1 MLFECV
7 HPSWTGFPTLESL
20 DAMTPPRTLLA
31 YSAPRSGFGDE
42 WMTFLP
48 IGLGYLQAMLK
59 SRSFPCRLANLSGRG
74 RPEILA
80 YLKAQNP
87 AVLGVSMF
95 TFNRKRSYE
104 LLAWAR
110 LACPQAILLAGGPH
124 PTHLAEEVFED
135 CPALDAIVQGE
146 GEAVLLG
153 ILERLQAAPGS
164 DLWQRTP
171 GLILRE
177 GRTLPQPPL
186 EDLDAIGI
194 PAEYLEA
201 DFLNDVGQLAYL
213 STSRGCP
220 ATCNFCNTPEFWGTS
235 IRFRSAPSVLR
246 ELRLLRERHGLTY
259 FSFRDDTFT
268 ANRGRVLE
276 LMAGIMGSGLHP
288 LWNCQSRVNLV
299 DEDRLVAMK
308 RAGCEFMQF
317 GVEHGSERVLA
328 LLDKGTDLRHAR
340 RALDMVRKVG
350 MNVGIYLITGI
361 PGETWADVE
370 ESAAFIRDTRPS
382 DCQISPLALYPGTR
396 MFDQYR
402 AEGRIRKDFYRASGD
417 AEIFARVDGHT
428 ETALR
433 HLDQAAQRAKANSRF
448 TPAEFA
454 EQKRWLGFCAVT
466 NLLCGEAAEEEDRW
480 VEAEAEY
487 AEVVAREPANPWGF
501 LKRALLHDKRGQVD
515 SARADLAEVLA
526 LAPGNPEATELATL
540 WGLKRGKARS
550 KKFAHGPTGV
560 MKGSEAF
567 LHKVGSGPDD

>member
-1 MLFECV
+1 
-7 HPSWTGFPTLESL
+7 
-20 DAMTPPRTLLA
+20 MTSPRTLLA

-59 SRSFPCRLANLSGRG
+59 SRSFPCRVANLSGRG
-74 RPEILA
+74 RREVLA
-80 YLKAQNP
+80 YFKAQSP
-87 AVLGVSMF
+87 VVVGISMF

-110 LACPQAILLAGGPH
+110 EACPDAILLAGGPH

-146 GEAVLLG
+146 GETTLLG
-153 ILERLQAAPGS
+153 IVERLKSAPDA
-164 DLWQRTP
+164 DLWKRTP

-177 GRTLPQPPL
+177 GATLPQAPL
-186 EDLDAIGI
+186 EDLDAVGV
-194 PAEYLEA
+194 PAEHLEA
-201 DFLNDVGQLAYL
+201 DFLDDVGQLAYL

-220 ATCNFCNTPEFWGTS
+220 ATCNFCNTPEFWGTA
-235 IRFRSAPSVLR
+235 IRFRSAVSVLR
-246 ELRLLRERHGLTY
+246 EMRLLREQHGLTY

-276 LMAGIMGSGLHP
+276 LMDGIQQSGLHP

-328 LLDKGTDLRHAR
+328 LLDKGTNLRHAR
-340 RALDMVRKVG
+340 RALGLVRKVG
-350 MNVGIYLITGI
+350 LNLGIYLITGI

-396 MFDQYR
+396 MFDRSR
-402 AEGRIRKDFYRASGD
+402 AEGRIQRDFYRVSGD
-417 AEIFARVDGHT
+417 AEIFARVDAHT
-428 ETALR
+428 ERALR
-433 HLDQAAQRAKANSRF
+433 HLDQAAQRAKAKSRF
-448 TPAEFA
+448 SPIEFT

-466 NLLCGEAAEEEDRW
+466 NLLCGEAAEQEGRW
-480 VEAEAEY
+480 TEAEAEY
-487 AEVVAREPANPWGF
+487 AEIIAREPANPWGF
-501 LKRALLHDKRGQVD
+501 MKRALLREKQGRLDQ
-515 SARADLAEVLA
+515 ARADLAEVLA
-526 LAPGNPEATELATL
+526 LAPGNPEAAELAGL
-540 WGLKRGKARS
+540 WDLKRGKSRRN
-550 KKFAHGPTGV
+550 KPAHGPSAE
-560 MKGSEAF
+560 MKGAEAYF
-567 LHKVGSGPDD
+567 SRPEA

>member
-1 MLFECV
+1 MN
-7 HPSWTGFPTLESL
+7 
-20 DAMTPPRTLLA
+20 PPRTLLT

-59 SRSFPCRLANLSGRG
+59 ARDLPCRVANLSGKG
-74 RPEILA
+74 RKEVLA
-80 YLKAQNP
+80 YFKAQNP
-87 AVLGVSMF
+87 QVVGMSMF

-110 LACPQAILLAGGPH
+110 EACPDAILLAGGPH

-153 ILERLQAAPGS
+153 IAERLKSAPGS
-164 DLWQRTP
+164 DLWKRTP
-171 GLILRE
+171 GLILRD
-177 GRTLPQPPL
+177 GRTLPQAPL
-186 EDLDAIGI
+186 EDLDAVGI
-194 PAEYLEA
+194 PAEHLEA

-246 ELRLLRERHGLTY
+246 EMRLLRERHGLTY

-268 ANRGRVLE
+268 ANRDRVLT
-276 LMAGIMGSGLHP
+276 LMQGIQESGLHP
-288 LWNCQSRVNLV
+288 LWNCQSRVQLV
-299 DEDRLVAMK
+299 
-308 RAGCEFMQF
+308 
-317 GVEHGSERVLA
+317 
-328 LLDKGTDLRHAR
+328 DKGTNLRHAR
-340 RALDMVRKVG
+340 RALGLVRKVG
-350 MNVGIYLITGI
+350 MNLGIYLITGI

-370 ESAAFIRDTRPS
+370 ETAAFVRDTRPQ

-417 AEIFARVDGHT
+417 AEIFARVDAHT
-428 ETALR
+428 EKALR
-433 HLDQAAQRAKANSRF
+433 HIDHVAQQARAKSRF

-454 EQKRWLGFCAVT
+454 EQKAWLGFCAVT
-466 NLLCGEAAEEEDRW
+466 NLLCGEAAEEEGRFI
-480 VEAEAEY
+480 EAEAEY
-487 AEVVAREPANPWGF
+487 AEIIAKEPANPWGF
-501 LKRALLHDKRGQVD
+501 MKRALLREKLGQVD
-515 SARADLAEVLA
+515 QARADLAEVLA
-526 LAPGNPEATELATL
+526 LAPGNPEATELAAL
-540 WGLKRGKARS
+540 WGLQQRKARA
-550 KKFAHGPTGV
+550 KKPAHGPTAE
-560 MKGSEAF
+560 MKGAEAY
-567 LHKVGSGPDD
+567 LSRPKM

>member
-1 MLFECV
+1 
-7 HPSWTGFPTLESL
+7 
-20 DAMTPPRTLLA
+20 MTPPRTLLA

-59 SRSFPCRLANLSGRG
+59 SRGLPCRVANLSGKTRK
-74 RPEILA
+74 EVLA
-80 YLKAQNP
+80 YFRDQAPQ
-87 AVLGVSMF
+87 VVGISMF

-110 LACPQAILLAGGPH
+110 EACPDAVLLAGGPH

-135 CPALDAIVQGE
+135 CPALDAIVKGE
-146 GEAVLLG
+146 GEPILLG
-153 ILERLQAAPGS
+153 VVERLRTAPGS
-164 DLWQRTP
+164 DLWKRTP
-171 GLILRE
+171 GLILR
-177 GRTLPQPPL
+177 GGATLPQAPL

-194 PAEYLEA
+194 PAEHLEA
-201 DFLNDVGQLAYL
+201 DFLDDVGQLAYL

-246 ELRLLRERHGLTY
+246 EMARLRETRGLTY

-276 LMAGIMGSGLHP
+276 LMEGIQQSGLHP

-328 LLDKGTDLRHAR
+328 LLDKGTNMRHVR
-340 RALDMVRKVG
+340 NALSLVRKVG
-350 MNVGIYLITGI
+350 MNLGIYLITGI
-361 PGETWADVE
+361 PGETWEDVE
-370 ESAAFIRDTRPS
+370 QTAALIRDTRPQ

-417 AEIFARVDGHT
+417 AEIFARVDAHT
-428 ETALR
+428 EKALR
-433 HLDQAAQRAKANSRF
+433 HLDQAAQRAKAKSRF
-448 TPAEFA
+448 SPAEFA

-466 NLLCGEAAEEEDRW
+466 NLLCGEAAEEEGRW
-480 VEAEAEY
+480 TEAEAEY
-487 AEVVAREPANPWGF
+487 AEIVAREPGNPWGF
-501 LKRALLHDKRGQVD
+501 MKRALLREKLGRLAE
-515 SARADLAEVLA
+515 ARTDLGEVLA
-526 LAPGNPEATELATL
+526 LAPGNPEATELAAL
-540 WGLKRGKARS
+540 WGMKQPKARR
-550 KKFAHGPTGV
+550 KGPAHGPTAE
-560 MKGSEAF
+560 MKGAEAY
-567 LHKVGSGPDD
+567 LSRPKM

>member
-1 MLFECV
+1 
-7 HPSWTGFPTLESL
+7 
-20 DAMTPPRTLLA
+20 MTPPRTLLA

-59 SRSFPCRLANLSGRG
+59 SRELPCRVANLSGKG
-74 RPEILA
+74 RKEVLA
-80 YLKAQNP
+80 YFRTQNP
-87 AVLGVSMF
+87 AVVGISMF

-104 LLAWAR
+104 LLTWAR
-110 LACPQAILLAGGPH
+110 EACPQAILLAGGPH

-135 CPALDAIVQGE
+135 CPALDAIVAGE
-146 GEAVLLG
+146 GETVLLG
-153 ILERLQAAPGS
+153 LAERLRTAPGS
-164 DLWQRTP
+164 ELWRHTP

-186 EDLDAIGI
+186 EDLDAVGI
-194 PAEYLEA
+194 PAEHLEA

-235 IRFRSAPSVLR
+235 IRFRSSDSVLR
-246 ELRLLRERHGLTY
+246 ELRLLREQHGLTY

-268 ANRGRVLE
+268 ANRDRVLK
-276 LMAGIMGSGLHP
+276 LMAGIQGSGLHP

-328 LLDKGTDLRHAR
+328 LLDKGTNLRHAR
-340 RALDMVRKVG
+340 RALGLVRKVG
-350 MNVGIYLITGI
+350 MNLGIYLITGI

-370 ESAAFIRDTRPS
+370 ETAAFIQDTRPS

-402 AEGRIRKDFYRASGD
+402 AEGRIHRDFYRASGD
-417 AEIFARVDGHT
+417 AEIFARVDAHT
-428 ETALR
+428 EKALR
-433 HLDQAAQRAKANSRF
+433 HLDQAAQRAKGKSRF
-448 TPAEFA
+448 SPAEFA
-454 EQKRWLGFCAVT
+454 EQKAWLGFCAVT
-466 NLLCGEAAEEEDRW
+466 NLLCGEAAEEEGRW
-480 VEAEAEY
+480 TEAEAEY
-487 AEVVAREPANPWGF
+487 AEIIRREPANPWGF
-501 LKRALLHDKRGQVD
+501 LKRALLWEKQGQAAK
-515 SARADLAEVLA
+515 ARADLAEVLA
-526 LAPGNPEATELATL
+526 LAPGNPEAMELARL
-540 WGLKRGKARS
+540 WGLNRSKARS
-550 KKFAHGPTGV
+550 KKPAHGPTAE
-560 MKGSEAF
+560 MKGAEAY
-567 LHKVGSGPDD
+567 LSRPKL

>member
-1 MLFECV
+1 
-7 HPSWTGFPTLESL
+7 
-20 DAMTPPRTLLA
+20 MTPPRTLLA

-59 SRSFPCRLANLSGRG
+59 SRAFPCRVANLSGKG
-74 RPEILA
+74 RKEVLA
-80 YLKAQNP
+80 YFRAQNP
-87 AVLGVSMF
+87 AVVGISMF

-110 LACPQAILLAGGPH
+110 EACPGAVLLAGGPH
-124 PTHLAEEVFED
+124 PTHLADEVFED

-146 GEAVLLG
+146 GETVLMG
-153 ILERLQAAPGS
+153 IVERLKTAPAS
-164 DLWQRTP
+164 DLWKRTP
-171 GLILRE
+171 GLILRD
-177 GRTLPQPPL
+177 GRTLPQAPL
-186 EDLDAIGI
+186 EDLDAVGI
-194 PAEYLEA
+194 PAEHLEA

-246 ELRLLRERHGLTY
+246 EMRLLRETHGLTY

-268 ANRGRVLE
+268 ANRDRVLK
-276 LMAGIMGSGLHP
+276 LMDGIQQSGLHP

-317 GVEHGSERVLA
+317 GVEHGSERVLM
-328 LLDKGTDLRHAR
+328 LLDKGTNLRHAR
-340 RALDMVRKVG
+340 RALDLVRKVG
-350 MNVGIYLITGI
+350 MNLGIYLITGI

-370 ESAAFIRDTRPS
+370 ETAAFIRDTRPS

-402 AEGRIRKDFYRASGD
+402 AEGRIQKDFYRASGD
-417 AEIFARVDGHT
+417 AEIFARVDAHT
-428 ETALR
+428 EKALR
-433 HLDQAAQRAKANSRF
+433 HLDQAAQRAKARSRF
-448 TPAEFA
+448 SAAEFA

-466 NLLCGEAAEEEDRW
+466 NLLCGESAEEEGRFT
-480 VEAEAEY
+480 EAETEY
-487 AEVVAREPANPWGF
+487 AEIIAKEPANPWGF
-501 LKRALLHDKRGQVD
+501 MKRALLFEKLGRVDK
-515 SARADLAEVLA
+515 ARADLSEVLA
-526 LAPGNPEATELATL
+526 LAPGNPEATELAWL
-540 WGLKRGKARS
+540 WGLKQTKSRA
-550 KKFAHGPTGV
+550 KKPAHGPTAE
-560 MKGSEAF
+560 MKGAETYLSRP
-567 LHKVGSGPDD
+567 KM

>member
-1 MLFECV
+1 
-7 HPSWTGFPTLESL
+7 
-20 DAMTPPRTLLA
+20 MTPPKTLLA

-59 SRSFPCRLANLSGRG
+59 SRAFPCRVANLSGKG
-74 RPEILA
+74 RKEVLA
-80 YLKAQNP
+80 YFKAQNP
-87 AVLGVSMF
+87 AVVGISMF

-104 LLAWAR
+104 LLTWAR
-110 LACPQAILLAGGPH
+110 EACPGAVLLAGGPH

-146 GEAVLLG
+146 GETPLLG
-153 ILERLQAAPGS
+153 LAERLKTAPGS
-164 DLWQRTP
+164 DLWKRTP
-171 GLILRE
+171 GLILRD
-177 GRTLPQPPL
+177 GPTLPQEPM
-186 EDLDAIGI
+186 ENLDTIGI
-194 PAEYLEA
+194 PAEHLEA

-235 IRFRSAPSVLR
+235 IRFRSADSVLR
-246 ELRLLRERHGLTY
+246 EMHQLRTVHGLTY

-268 ANRGRVLE
+268 ANRDRVLK
-276 LMAGIMGSGLHP
+276 LMSGIQSSGLHP

-340 RALDMVRKVG
+340 RALDLVRKVG

-370 ESAAFIRDTRPS
+370 ETATFIRDTRPS

-402 AEGRIRKDFYRASGD
+402 AEGRIQKDFYRASGD
-417 AEIFARVDGHT
+417 AEIFARVDAHT
-428 ETALR
+428 EKALR
-433 HLDQAAQRAKANSRF
+433 HLDQAAQRAKAKSRF

-454 EQKRWLGFCAVT
+454 QQKMRLGFCAVT
-466 NLLCGEAAEEEDRW
+466 NLLCGEAAEEEGRW
-480 VEAEAEY
+480 IEAETEY
-487 AEVVAREPANPWGF
+487 AELIALEPLNPWGF
-501 LKRALLHDKRGQVD
+501 MKRALLREKHGSLDQ
-515 SARADLAEVLA
+515 ARMDLAEVLA
-526 LAPGNPEATELATL
+526 LAPGNPEATELAGL
-540 WGLKRGKARS
+540 WGLKRGKARL
-550 KKFAHGPTGV
+550 KTPAHGPTAE
-560 MKGSEAF
+560 MKGAEAF
-567 LHKVGSGPDD
+567 LSRPKP

>member
-1 MLFECV
+1 
-7 HPSWTGFPTLESL
+7 
-20 DAMTPPRTLLA
+20 
-31 YSAPRSGFGDE
+31 
-42 WMTFLP
+42 MTFLP
-48 IGLGYLQAMLK
+48 IGLGYLQAGLK
-59 SRSFPCRLANLSGRG
+59 SRSFPCRLANLSGKG
-74 RPEILA
+74 RKEVLA
-80 YLKAQNP
+80 YFREQNP
-87 AVLGVSMF
+87 AVLGISMF
-95 TFNRKRSYE
+95 TFNRKRSCE

-110 LACPQAILLAGGPH
+110 EACPTAVLLAGGPH
-124 PTHLAEEVFED
+124 PTHMAVEVFED

-146 GEAVLLG
+146 GETPLLG
-153 ILERLQAAPGS
+153 ILERLQTAPGS
-164 DLWQRTP
+164 DLWKRTP

-177 GRTLPQPPL
+177 GPTLPQPPM
-186 EDLDAIGI
+186 EDLDRVGI
-194 PAEYLEA
+194 PAEHLEA

-220 ATCNFCNTPEFWGTS
+220 ATCNFCNTPEFWGAS
-235 IRFRSAPSVLR
+235 IRFRSAASVL
-246 ELRLLRERHGLTY
+246 EEMRLLRSRHGLTY

-276 LMAGIMGSGLHP
+276 LMEGIQASGLHP

-340 RALDMVRKVG
+340 RALDLVRKVG

-402 AEGRIRKDFYRASGD
+402 AEGRIQKDFYRTSGD
-417 AEIFARVDGHT
+417 AEIFARVDAHT
-428 ETALR
+428 EKALR
-433 HLDQAAQRAKANSRF
+433 HLDQAAQRAKGRSRF
-448 TPAEFA
+448 SPAEFA

-466 NLLCGEAAEEEDRW
+466 NLLCGEAAEEEGRW
-480 VEAEAEY
+480 PEAEVEY
-487 AEVVAREPANPWGF
+487 AEIIAREPRNPWGF
-501 LKRALLHDKRGQVD
+501 MKRALVREKLGQLD
-515 SARADLAEVLA
+515 QARADLAEVLA
-526 LAPGNPEATELATL
+526 LAPGNPEAAELAGL
-540 WGLKRGKARS
+540 WDRQRGKARA
-550 KKFAHGPTGV
+550 KKAAHGPTAE
-560 MKGSEAF
+560 MKGAETY
-567 LHKVGSGPDD
+567 LGRPKP

>member
-1 MLFECV
+1 
-7 HPSWTGFPTLESL
+7 
-20 DAMTPPRTLLA
+20 MTPHRTLLA

-59 SRSFPCRLANLSGRG
+59 SRSFPCRVANLSGKG
-74 RPEILA
+74 RKEVLA
-80 YLKAQNP
+80 YFRAQDP
-87 AVLGVSMF
+87 AVLGISMF

-104 LLAWAR
+104 LLTWAR
-110 LACPQAILLAGGPH
+110 EACPSAILLAGGPH

-146 GEAVLLG
+146 GETVLLG
-153 ILERLQAAPGS
+153 LVERLRTAPGS
-164 DLWQRTP
+164 DLWRRTP

-186 EDLDAIGI
+186 EDLDAVGV
-194 PAEYLEA
+194 PAEHLEA

-213 STSRGCP
+213 SSSRGCP

-235 IRFRSAPSVLR
+235 IRFRSAESVLR
-246 ELRLLRERHGLTY
+246 EMRLLRERHGLTY

-268 ANRGRVLE
+268 ANRDRVLK
-276 LMAGIMGSGLHP
+276 LMDGIQGSGLHP

-317 GVEHGSERVLA
+317 GVEHGSERVLQ
-328 LLDKGTDLRHAR
+328 LLDKGTNLRHAR
-340 RALDMVRKVG
+340 RALDLVRKVG
-350 MNVGIYLITGI
+350 MNLGIYLITGI

-370 ESAAFIRDTRPS
+370 ESATFIRDTRPS

-402 AEGRIRKDFYRASGD
+402 AEGRIQKDFYRASGD

-428 ETALR
+428 EKALR
-433 HLDQAAQRAKANSRF
+433 HLDQAAQRAKAKSRF
-448 TPAEFA
+448 SAAEFA
-454 EQKRWLGFCAVT
+454 QQKQWLGFCAVT
-466 NLLCGEAAEEEDRW
+466 NLLCGEAAEEEGRW
-480 VEAEAEY
+480 TEAEAEY
-487 AEVVAREPANPWGF
+487 AEIIAREPANPWGF
-501 LKRALLHDKRGQVD
+501 MKRALLREKVGQIDKARG
-515 SARADLAEVLA
+515 DLAEVLA
-526 LAPGNPEATELATL
+526 LAHGNPEATELAGL
-540 WGLKRGKARS
+540 WGMKQTRGRT
-550 KKFAHGPTGV
+550 KKPAHGPTAE
-560 MKGSEAF
+560 MKGAEAF
-567 LHKVGSGPDD
+567 LSRPKM

>member
-1 MLFECV
+1 
-7 HPSWTGFPTLESL
+7 
-20 DAMTPPRTLLA
+20 MTPPRTLLA

-48 IGLGYLQAMLK
+48 IGFGYLQAMLK
-59 SRSFPCRLANLSGRG
+59 SRSFPCRLANLSGKG
-74 RPEILA
+74 RKEVLA
-80 YLKAQNP
+80 YFRAQNP

-95 TFNRKRSYE
+95 TFNRKRSCE

-110 LACPQAILLAGGPH
+110 EACPGAILLAGGPH
-124 PTHLAEEVFED
+124 PTHLAGEVFED

-146 GEAVLLG
+146 GETTLLG
-153 ILERLQAAPGS
+153 IVERLRTAPHS
-164 DLWQRTP
+164 ELWKRTP

-177 GRTLPQPPL
+177 GPTLPQPPL
-186 EDLDAIGI
+186 EDLDTVGI
-194 PAEYLEA
+194 PAEHLEA
-201 DFLNDVGQLAYL
+201 DFLDQVGQLAYL

-235 IRFRSAPSVLR
+235 IRFRSPASVLR
-246 ELRLLRERHGLTY
+246 ELRLLHERHGLTY

-276 LMAGIMGSGLHP
+276 LMEGIQVSGLHP

-340 RALDMVRKVG
+340 RALDLVRKVG

-361 PGETWADVE
+361 PGETWVDVE
-370 ESAAFIRDTRPS
+370 ETATFIRDTRPS

-402 AEGRIRKDFYRASGD
+402 AEGRIQRDFYRVSGD
-417 AEIFARVDGHT
+417 AEIFARVDAHT
-428 ETALR
+428 EKALR
-433 HLDQAAQRAKANSRF
+433 HLDQAARRAKASSRF

-454 EQKRWLGFCAVT
+454 EQKRWLGFCAVA
-466 NLLCGEAAEEEDRW
+466 NLLCGEAAEEEQRW
-480 VEAEAEY
+480 SEAEAEY
-487 AEVVAREPANPWGF
+487 TEIIAREPENSWGF
-501 LKRALLHDKRGQVD
+501 MKRAVLREKLGRLDE
-515 SARADLAEVLA
+515 ARADLGEVLN
-526 LAPGNPEATELATL
+526 LAPGNPEAMDLATL
-540 WGLKRGKARS
+540 WGMQRGRS
-550 KKFAHGPTGV
+550 RPRRPAHGPTAE
-560 MKGSEAF
+560 MKGAETYLNRPKAQ
-567 LHKVGSGPDD
+567 K

>member
-1 MLFECV
+1 
-7 HPSWTGFPTLESL
+7 
-20 DAMTPPRTLLA
+20 MTPHRTLLA

-59 SRSFPCRLANLSGRG
+59 SRSFPCRVANLSGKG
-74 RPEILA
+74 RKEVLA
-80 YLKAQNP
+80 YFRAQDP
-87 AVLGVSMF
+87 AVLGISMF

-104 LLAWAR
+104 LLTWAR
-110 LACPQAILLAGGPH
+110 EACPSAILLAGGPH

-146 GEAVLLG
+146 GETVLLG
-153 ILERLQAAPGS
+153 LVERLRTAPGS
-164 DLWQRTP
+164 DLWRRTP

-186 EDLDAIGI
+186 EDLDAVGV
-194 PAEYLEA
+194 PAEHLEA

-213 STSRGCP
+213 SSSRGCP

-235 IRFRSAPSVLR
+235 IRFRSAESVLR
-246 ELRLLRERHGLTY
+246 EMRLLRERHGLTY

-268 ANRGRVLE
+268 ANRDRVLK
-276 LMAGIMGSGLHP
+276 LMDGIQGSGLHP

-317 GVEHGSERVLA
+317 GVEHGSERVLQ
-328 LLDKGTDLRHAR
+328 LLDKGTNLRHAR
-340 RALDMVRKVG
+340 RALDLVRKVG
-350 MNVGIYLITGI
+350 MNLGIYLITGI

-370 ESAAFIRDTRPS
+370 ESATFIRDTRPS

-402 AEGRIRKDFYRASGD
+402 AEGRIQKDFYRASGD

-428 ETALR
+428 EKALR
-433 HLDQAAQRAKANSRF
+433 HLDQAAHRAKAKSRF
-448 TPAEFA
+448 SAAEFA
-454 EQKRWLGFCAVT
+454 QQKQWLGFCAVT
-466 NLLCGEAAEEEDRW
+466 NLLCGEAAEEEGRW
-480 VEAEAEY
+480 TEAEAEY
-487 AEVVAREPANPWGF
+487 AEIIAREPANPWGF
-501 LKRALLHDKRGQVD
+501 MKRALLREKVGQIDKARG
-515 SARADLAEVLA
+515 DLAEVLA
-526 LAPGNPEATELATL
+526 LAHGNPEATELAGL
-540 WGLKRGKARS
+540 WGMKQARIRT
-550 KKFAHGPTGV
+550 KKPAHGPTAE
-560 MKGSEAF
+560 MKGAETF
-567 LHKVGSGPDD
+567 LSRPKM